1 MLKLGFIGCGSIA
14 SHHAG
19 VIRGNVKG
27 IILTAGSDP
36 SRKALKA
43 FGKAHGVTALYTD
56 YRRMLK
62 EADIDAVCVAT
73 PTGLHKE
80 HTVTAARAGM
90 HVFCE
95 KPMAMSLRDADTM
108 IAACARARVKLMIGQ
123 VRRYDNEWGAFRKL
137 VRSGAIGRPVLWRQ
151 TAGGAGPGRW
161 YMDAKMGGGPFMDGC
176 VHNWDFANFVFG
188 KPLEALG
195 SLMRFRPT
203 TALDTGTVIVRY
215 RRGDEVMV
223 SWSWGLA
230 AKCSAGGMH
239 DVLGPKGV
247 IKFPYGLP
255 KSEFPKNFDHD
266 KYGAFL
272 VDTGKNKRLVK
283 YRINSMF
290 AEEWKD
296 FRDAVLKNREP
307 KVTGRVGR
315 EALAVAL
322 AVLKTGASRKTVK
335 I

>member
-19 VIRGNVKG
+19 VIRGNVKD
-27 IILTAGSDP
+27 IELTAGADP

-43 FGKAHGVTALYTD
+43 FGDSHGVVALFTD
-56 YRRMLK
+56 YRKMLK

-80 HTVTAARAGM
+80 HTLAAAAAGK

-95 KPMAMSLRDADTM
+95 KPIAMSLRDADRM
-108 IAACARARVKLMIGQ
+108 IAACAKAKVKLMIGQ
-123 VRRYDNEWGAFRKL
+123 VRRYDNEWGTFRKL

-161 YMDAKMGGGPFMDGC
+161 FMDAKMGGGPFMDGC

-188 KPLEALG
+188 KPLEAIG
-195 SLMRFRPT
+195 SIMRFRRSS
-203 TALDTGTVIVRY
+203 ALDTGTVLVRY
-215 RRGDEVMV
+215 RSGDEVMV
-223 SWSWGLA
+223 SWSWGLPTN
-230 AKCSAGGMH
+230 CSAGGTH

-247 IKFPYGLP
+247 IKFPRTFP
-255 KSEFPKNFDHD
+255 ESEFPKNFDRA
-266 KYGAFL
+266 KYDAFL
-272 VDTGKNKRLVK
+272 VDTGKRKRLVK
-283 YRINSMF
+283 FRKNNLF
-290 AEEWKD
+290 ADEWKD
-296 FRDAVLKNREP
+296 FADAVLENRTP
-307 KVTGRVGR
+307 KVTGRTGK

-322 AVLKTGASRKTVK
+322 AVLKTGSSRKPVK
-335 I
+335 V